1 MGWKP
6 LKNMAPSKGGFLL
19 FGEYAD
25 VILFQK
31 VVMILFLDERKYYF
45 VRR

>member
-1 MGWKP
+1 
-6 LKNMAPSKGGFLL
+6 MALSKEGFLL

-31 VVMILFLDERKYYF
+31 VVMILFLNIWGTAET
-45 VRR
+45 

>member
-1 MGWKP
+1 
-6 LKNMAPSKGGFLL
+6 MALSKEGFLL

-31 VVMILFLDERKYYF
+31 VVMILFHNGRRK
-45 VRR
+45 